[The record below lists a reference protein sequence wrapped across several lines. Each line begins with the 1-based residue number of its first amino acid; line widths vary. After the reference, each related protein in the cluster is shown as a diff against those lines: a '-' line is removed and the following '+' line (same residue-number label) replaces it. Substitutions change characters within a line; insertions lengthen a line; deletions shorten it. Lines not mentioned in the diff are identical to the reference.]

1 MCIRDRIYTGP
12 AGIYSYDD
20 MSAKRGIS
28 YYYYIQSTTD
38 GSNNN
43 LGILN
48 PIGTLKSGRFYTR
61 TSKPAY
67 LRRQSGDR
75 LNSIRV
81 VPNPYHIAA
90 QNMQYT
96 GEKDK
101 IMFLNIPGQCDIR
114 VYTER
119 GDLVHKIEH
128 DDGSGDES
136 WNLITSARQVI
147 APGIYLVHIIVTE
160 DLRSQT
166 GDIIMKKGDSTIK
179 KFAVIR

>member
-1 MCIRDRIYTGP
+1 M
-12 AGIYSYDD
+12 
-20 MSAKRGIS
+20 
-28 YYYYIQSTTD
+28 
-38 GSNNN
+38 
-43 LGILN
+43 N
-48 PIGTLKSGRFYTR
+48 PIGPLKSGRFYTK

-75 LNSIRV
+75 LSSIRV
-81 VPNPYHIAA
+81 VPNPYHITA

-114 VYTER
+114 IYTER
-119 GDLVHKIEH
+119 GDLVRKIDH
-128 DDGSGDES
+128 HDGSGDES
-136 WNLITSARQVI
+136 WNLITSGRQVI

-166 GDIIMKKGDSTIK
+166 GEIIMKKGDSTIK
-179 KFAVIR
+179 KFAVVR